1 MAVAEKETGN
11 TVEMLWDQKTQVRL
25 GVGVVAV
32 LWVAFFQSFGVLQRP
47 CFSSESC
54 HRS

>member
-25 GVGVVAV
+25 GGLGWLTVS
-32 LWVAFFQSFGVLQRP
+32 WVTLF
-47 CFSSESC
+47 
-54 HRS
+54 